1 MSFTRNGASAWADTF
16 RIDALLKNGSEQSY
30 FLKVGPLPFRG
41 AGGIRLP
48 NVCHKMLIF
57 DQVSTGH
64 HGRESLKGEYES
76 TSAISLIV
84 PDFVPKPIG
93 WGTYALVPDT
103 HFYICEFHNLLV
115 DELPSAA
122 EFCEKLAIL
131 HKNSSASRQS
141 GGKFG
146 FHVTTYN
153 GNLPQEN
160 AWQDSWEK
168 FFVNGLKHMFALN
181 EEAGGK
187 CEELE
192 NLLPALFEKVIPR
205 LLRPLETNG
214 NTVIPALVHGDLW
227 CGNASV
233 RLEDDAPIIFDP
245 SSFWA
250 HNECKIFLFLLLLSI
265 SLVI

>member
-1 MSFTRNGASAWADTF
+1 MPA
-16 RIDALLKNGSEQSY
+16 IL
-30 FLKVGPLPFRG
+30 
-41 AGGIRLP
+41 
-48 NVCHKMLIF
+48 
-57 DQVSTGH
+57 DQVSTGY

-84 PDFVPKPIG
+84 PNFVPKPIG
-93 WGTYALVPDT
+93 WGTYSLVPDT
-103 HFYICEFHNLLV
+103 HFYICEFRNLLV
-115 DELPSAA
+115 DELPSPA
-122 EFCEKLAIL
+122 EFCEKLATL
-131 HKNSSASRQS
+131 HKNSTASRQS
-141 GGKFG
+141 EEGKFG

-168 FFVNGLKHMFALN
+168 FYVNGLRHMFALN

-192 NLLPALFEKVIPR
+192 NLLPGLFEKVIPR

-214 NTVIPALVHGDLW
+214 NTVVPVLVHGDLW

-250 HNECKIFLFLLLLSI
+250 HNECKGFLSLTLLSN
-265 SLVI
+265 SLVISRILIDCD

>member
-1 MSFTRNGASAWADTF
+1 MPAILN
-16 RIDALLKNGSEQSY
+16 
-30 FLKVGPLPFRG
+30 
-41 AGGIRLP
+41 
-48 NVCHKMLIF
+48 
-57 DQVSTGH
+57 QVSTGH

-76 TSAISLIV
+76 TLAISLIV
-84 PDFVPKPIG
+84 PDFVPQPIG
-93 WGTYALVPDT
+93 WGTYSLVPDT
-103 HFYICEFHNLLV
+103 HFYICEFCNLLV
-115 DELPSAA
+115 DELPSTA
-122 EFCEKLAIL
+122 EFCDKLAML
-131 HKNSSASRQS
+131 HKKSAASPKSR
-141 GGKFG
+141 GKFG

-168 FFVNGLKHMFALN
+168 FFINGLRHMFTLN

-192 NLLPALFEKVIPR
+192 SLLPGLFEKVIPR

-214 NTVIPALVHGDLW
+214 NTVAPVLVHGDLW

-250 HNECKIFLFLLLLSI
+250 HNECKRFLSFNFIVDLDSDI
-265 SLVI
+265 KNTDCN